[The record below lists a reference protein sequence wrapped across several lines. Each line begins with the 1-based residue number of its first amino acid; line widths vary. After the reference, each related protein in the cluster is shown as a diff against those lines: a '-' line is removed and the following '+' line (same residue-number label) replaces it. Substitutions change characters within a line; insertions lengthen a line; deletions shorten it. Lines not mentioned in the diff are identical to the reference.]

1 MGFADRSDRERAL
14 VQIGRVIDRLVREGT
29 AVARSDG
36 SVHTL
41 FPVAVSAAEAE
52 ALQGWI
58 IREGAVHTIEV
69 GLGYA
74 ISALFVCAGLCTNDD
89 STARH
94 VVIDPNQTTR
104 FANCGLQFLEE
115 AGVSELVEFYAE
127 ESQIVLPRFVSDRRR
142 FDFAFVDG
150 NHRFD
155 GVFLDL
161 VYLGRLLRPGGIVRL
176 VACFPL
182 KEPTFRALHLTADIL
197 DFVPGKISRHSL
209 LSALFF
215 GVGHSGLLV
224 RLTWH
229 IAMCHLFS
237 MS

>member
-74 ISALFVCAGLCTNDD
+74 ISALFVCAGLCTDD
-89 STARH
+89 LHHWAVVRTASAP
-94 VVIDPNQTTR
+94 DTR
-104 FANCGLQFLEE
+104 
-115 AGVSELVEFYAE
+115 
-127 ESQIVLPRFVSDRRR
+127 P
-142 FDFAFVDG
+142 FDYYVAF
-150 NHRFD
+150 
-155 GVFLDL
+155 
-161 VYLGRLLRPGGIVRL
+161 
-176 VACFPL
+176 
-182 KEPTFRALHLTADIL
+182 
-197 DFVPGKISRHSL
+197 
-209 LSALFF
+209 
-215 GVGHSGLLV
+215 
-224 RLTWH
+224 
-229 IAMCHLFS
+229 
-237 MS
+237 

>member
-74 ISALFVCAGLCTNDD
+74 ISALFVCAGLCTNDRRPVQPVSHERSGILAQAATRASACWRGHHGPVPLTERSSVD
-89 STARH
+89 DF
-94 VVIDPNQTTR
+94 VI
-104 FANCGLQFLEE
+104 C
-115 AGVSELVEFYAE
+115 
-127 ESQIVLPRFVSDRRR
+127 RRR
-142 FDFAFVDG
+142 EE
-150 NHRFD
+150 R
-155 GVFLDL
+155 
-161 VYLGRLLRPGGIVRL
+161 RER
-176 VACFPL
+176 
-182 KEPTFRALHLTADIL
+182 
-197 DFVPGKISRHSL
+197 
-209 LSALFF
+209 
-215 GVGHSGLLV
+215 
-224 RLTWH
+224 
-229 IAMCHLFS
+229 
-237 MS
+237 